1 MAIDPTRSGIGQ
13 SIAARRQ
20 ERGLT
25 QSQLGE
31 AAGLDQTVISRI
43 ESGQRGLDALE
54 LVSLSR
60 ALEVEIVDLL
70 LPNTPADRAEV
81 LAYRLRQEDPGV
93 AEALAWV
100 DRFIANLTWLESEV
114 GDA

>member
-1 MAIDPTRSGIGQ
+1 MSINPSRNDVGQ

-20 ERGLT
+20 ELGLT

-54 LVSLSR
+54 LVSLAR
-60 ALEVEIVDLL
+60 ALESKS
-70 LPNTPADRAEV
+70 
-81 LAYRLRQEDPGV
+81 
-93 AEALAWV
+93 WS
-100 DRFIANLTWLESEV
+100 F
-114 GDA
+114 